1 MTEIQLALIQTTL
14 VWEDPKANF
23 DHFEALFEQASDAD
37 LIILP
42 EMFST
47 GFSMNSKGLA
57 EPVSG
62 QTVTWLQRK
71 ALELDST
78 LTGSFIAEDNGLCYN
93 RGFWVAPRS
102 APRFYDKR
110 HLFRMSGEHKHYS
123 PGNDRQQFE
132 LRGFNI
138 CLQICYDLRFPVFSR
153 NIGNAYD
160 LLIYVA
166 NWPAA
171 RRTQWRTL
179 LQARAIENQSFVV
192 GLNRIGEDGNGIQ
205 YAGDSLVVCPEGDL
219 LLDTE
224 SRDGVF
230 LSTLELEPM
239 QAYRKRFPAWMDQ
252 DQVMLH
258 S

>member
-153 NIGNAYD
+153 NIGNAYN

>member
-1 MTEIQLALIQTTL
+1 MTEIQLALIQTEL
-14 VWEDPKANF
+14 VWENREANV
-23 DHFEALFEQASDAD
+23 DHFGALLEQARGAD

-47 GFSMNSKGLA
+47 GFSMNSKELA

-62 QTVTWLQRK
+62 QTMTWLQHK
-71 ALELDST
+71 AVELDST
-78 LTGSFIAEDNGLCYN
+78 LTGSFIAEDKGQFYN
-93 RGFWVAPRS
+93 RGFWVAPK
-102 APRFYDKR
+102 APPRFYDKR

-123 PGNDRQQFE
+123 PGNGRQQFE
-132 LRGFNI
+132 LKGFNV
-138 CLQICYDLRFPVFSR
+138 CLQICYDLRFPMFSR
-153 NIGNAYD
+153 NMGNAYD

-192 GLNRIGEDGNGIQ
+192 GLNRIGEDGNGVQ
-205 YAGDSLVVCPEGDL
+205 YAGDSLVLCPEGDL

-224 SRDGVF
+224 SREGVF
-230 LSTLELEPM
+230 LTTLALEPM
-239 QAYRKRFPAWMDQ
+239 QAYRERFPAWMDQ
-252 DQVMLH
+252 DQVIFET
-258 S
+258 

>member
-171 RRTQWRTL
+171 RRAQWRTL

-239 QAYRKRFPAWMDQ
+239 QAYRERFPAWMDQ